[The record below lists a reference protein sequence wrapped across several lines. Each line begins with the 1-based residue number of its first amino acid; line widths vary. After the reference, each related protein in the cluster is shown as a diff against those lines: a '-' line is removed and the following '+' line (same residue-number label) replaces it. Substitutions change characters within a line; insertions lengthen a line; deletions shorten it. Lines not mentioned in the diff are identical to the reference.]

1 MEPTI
6 RLLNGLNS
14 PEYLMLETIWRATRN
29 ISMTFQKPNLPLTLA
44 IPYSGIWVV
53 LWDDFFIPSWY
64 SIKGRESQT
73 STSWLERLKK

>member
-1 MEPTI
+1 VESTI

-44 IPYSGIWVV
+44 ISYSGIWVV
-53 LWDDFFIPSWY
+53 LCNVFLSRVGI
-64 SIKGRESQT
+64 Q
-73 STSWLERLKK
+73 